1 MKRVNLAVS
10 VLAIAAVFSSGKLQ
24 AQVASPQGSTP
35 QGAPP
40 PNVIIIFIDDMGYG
54 DIASFAKTPYETP
67 NLDRMAREGRRFTD
81 FLVSSAVCSA
91 SRAALMTGCYHQRV
105 GISGALGPQSKIGIH
120 ENEITLGEICKSR
133 GYATACFGKW
143 HLGHHEKFLPN
154 RHGFDR
160 YVGLPYSND
169 MWPLH
174 PENVAKL
181 KRNPAAKS
189 DWPPLP
195 LIEAHG
201 DQAPNALIADVQPK
215 DQETLTKLYT
225 EQATQFIRD
234 HAERPFFIYL
244 PHAMVHVPLYV
255 SDEFRGKSG
264 KGIFADAVMEIDWSV
279 GQILDTLDELKLSD
293 NTLVIFTSDN
303 GPWLSYGD
311 HAGNAAHLR
320 EGKGTMFE
328 GGVRVPT
335 LMRWTEKGGE
345 NARISPGTTCN
356 KLASTIDLLPTIAS
370 LVGAELPSHP
380 IDGQDISPL
389 LFGDEATESPRK
401 HFVGYYEYNSLHTV
415 RSERWKLHL
424 PHPYRTLSGRNG
436 GTGGQP
442 VPYDTA
448 TSELALYDLENDP
461 SESVDVAAEHPDIV
475 AELQRV
481 AADAK
486 TELGG
491 TQPGQKG
498 KGVREVGKL

>member
-1 MKRVNLAVS
+1 MKHSNLAVY
-10 VLAIAAVFSSGKLQ
+10 VLAIAAVFSSSTLSVQ
-24 AQVASPQGSTP
+24 IASSQE
-35 QGAPP
+35 AAP
-40 PNVIIIFIDDMGYG
+40 PNVIVIFIDDMGYG
-54 DIASFAKTPYETP
+54 DIASFATTPYKTP

-81 FLVSSAVCSA
+81 FVVSSAVCSA

-105 GISGALGPQSKIGIH
+105 GISGALGPQSKIGVH
-120 ENEITLGEICKSR
+120 EDEVTLGEICKSR

-143 HLGHHEKFLPN
+143 HLGHHEKFLPH
-154 RHGFDR
+154 RHGFDH

-174 PENVAKL
+174 PENVLKL

-195 LIEAHG
+195 LIEAHR
-201 DQAPNALIADVQPK
+201 DQASKVLNPDVKPK

-225 EQATQFIRD
+225 ELATKFIRD
-234 HAERPFFIYL
+234 HAERPFLVYL

-264 KGIFADAVMEIDWSV
+264 EGIFADAVMEIDWSV

-293 NTLVIFTSDN
+293 DTLVIFTSDN

-311 HAGNAAHLR
+311 HAGNAGRLR

-335 LMRWTEKGGE
+335 LMRWAANGGE
-345 NARISPGTTCN
+345 NAHITPGTTCD

-370 LVGAELPSHP
+370 LIGAELPTHP
-380 IDGQDISPL
+380 IDGHDISPL
-389 LFGDEATESPRK
+389 LFGDEATESPRT

-424 PHPYRTLSGRNG
+424 PHPYRTLGGRKG

-442 VPYDTA
+442 VPYDTV

-461 SESVDVAAEHPDIV
+461 SEAVDVAAQYPDIV

-491 TQPGQKG
+491 TTPGQRG